1 MSLTD
6 GMKVQRTCSCIRLC
20 GTWAWWKWHGIRG
33 WDRMESGWDRAN
45 FLPWQPVW
53 CCALHLQLKQCGE
66 HTSDLAVVELCADR
80 QDLLHPSTPKMSSL
94 GWTNCWERAELREL
108 TQSDWRDVPCHLR
121 SHIALKAWGKEEG
134 GRLSLV
140 MVFVLPNTFYVCWH
154 SASQRVAKDPPAH
167 RK

>member
-66 HTSDLAVVELCADR
+66 HTSDLAVELCADR

-154 SASQRVAKDPPAH
+154 SASQWVAKDLPAH